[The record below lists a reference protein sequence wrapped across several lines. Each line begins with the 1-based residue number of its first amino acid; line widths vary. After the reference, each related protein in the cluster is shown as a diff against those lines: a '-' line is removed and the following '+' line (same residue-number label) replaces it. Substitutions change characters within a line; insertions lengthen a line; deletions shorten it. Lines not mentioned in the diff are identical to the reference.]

1 MELHIANPGLRKHCL
16 AVESAMGVLY
26 EYFASKG
33 TAGPC
38 DRSVWTLA
46 GLLHD
51 ADWEV
56 CRDEP
61 SQHTLKTLVWLREAG
76 VQHNQLIDAIL
87 THAHHVT
94 SYRRPESLLE
104 WSLYC
109 CDELTGLIVATA
121 LILPSKKLADVTVE
135 SVIKKM
141 GSKSFAAAIDREGIK
156 MCEEKLGIKLEEF
169 VGIVLKGMRASA
181 DSLGL

>member
-1 MELHIANPGLRKHCL
+1 MP
-16 AVESAMGVLY
+16 
-26 EYFASKG
+26 
-33 TAGPC
+33 T
-38 DRSVWTLA
+38 
-46 GLLHD
+46 
-51 ADWEV
+51 
-56 CRDEP
+56 
-61 SQHTLKTLVWLREAG
+61 QHTLKTLTWLRGIG
-76 VQHNQLIDAIL
+76 VEHNELIDAIL

-94 SYRRPESLLE
+94 SYRQPESKLE

-109 CDELTGLIVATA
+109 CDELTGLIVANA

-169 VGIVLKGMRASA
+169 VGIVLRGMQTSAST
-181 DSLGL
+181 LGL

>member
-1 MELHIANPGLRKHCL
+1 
-16 AVESAMGVLY
+16 
-26 EYFASKG
+26 
-33 TAGPC
+33 
-38 DRSVWTLA
+38 
-46 GLLHD
+46 
-51 ADWEV
+51 
-56 CRDEP
+56 
-61 SQHTLKTLVWLREAG
+61 
-76 VQHNQLIDAIL
+76 
-87 THAHHVT
+87 
-94 SYRRPESLLE
+94 
-104 WSLYC
+104 
-109 CDELTGLIVATA
+109 LTGLIVATA